1 MEIGIDSFA
10 AAPFDLETGKVMNS
24 AEAISQLLD
33 RIEHADKMGLDVF
46 GIGEHHRRE
55 FLDSAPSVIL
65 AAAAARTKN
74 IRLTSAVTV
83 LSAADPVRVFQN
95 FATLDLVS
103 NGRAESV
110 IGRGSFSESFPL
122 FGFHFQDYDQIFEEK
137 LGLLLKIMDN
147 EFVNMKVAKKI
158 LGLSISTLR
167 NYEKEGKIE
176 CIKTENGWRKFNVK
190 KYLLD
195 NKIKVKD
202 EIKKNYIYC
211 RVSSYD
217 RKEDLQRQVDYLKNK
232 YPTYEVIT
240 DIGSGI
246 NFKRKGLKKLIKIAI
261 ANELNEVVVTYKDR
275 LCRIGYDLIE
285 FIFKDYSNAKIKIE
299 NIKEKNINEEITE
312 DLIEII
318 TVYSSKLHGRR
329 SNKIEEI

>member
-1 MEIGIDSFA
+1 
-10 AAPFDLETGKVMNS
+10 
-24 AEAISQLLD
+24 
-33 RIEHADKMGLDVF
+33 
-46 GIGEHHRRE
+46 
-55 FLDSAPSVIL
+55 
-65 AAAAARTKN
+65 
-74 IRLTSAVTV
+74 
-83 LSAADPVRVFQN
+83 
-95 FATLDLVS
+95 
-103 NGRAESV
+103 
-110 IGRGSFSESFPL
+110 
-122 FGFHFQDYDQIFEEK
+122 
-137 LGLLLKIMDN
+137 MDN

-217 RKEDLQRQVDYLKNK
+217 RKEDLQRQVDFLKNK

-261 ANELNEVVVTYKDR
+261 ANELKEVVVTYKDR

-285 FIFKDYSNAKIKIE
+285 FIFKDYS
-299 NIKEKNINEEITE
+299 
-312 DLIEII
+312 
-318 TVYSSKLHGRR
+318 KLHGRR
-329 SNKIEEI
+329 SNKIEEK